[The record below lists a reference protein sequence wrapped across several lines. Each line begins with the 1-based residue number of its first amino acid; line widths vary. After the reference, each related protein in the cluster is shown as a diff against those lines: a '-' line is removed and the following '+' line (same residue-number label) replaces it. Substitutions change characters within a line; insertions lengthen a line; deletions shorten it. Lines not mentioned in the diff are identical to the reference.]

1 MIRYILSLLILW
13 LIAVSS
19 YSQAQIAPSFD
30 RNFGRYLTSNTP
42 DEFWRVESVF
52 NLCIRRDLSLRENMI
67 RLFYPSRLPPS
78 FDSDESC
85 TSARWWI
92 FWDIFRRLWVAL
104 LFIFFIF
111 AGIQLVIRANDD
123 EKRKAALMSMLYILY
138 GWFLFLWSTWI
149 LWDVLNIANLQWSEQ
164 LADNLENNL
173 FLQILTLLKW
183 LAFFVAIVFLVVYGY
198 RIMAA
203 TDQEEKLKTAKT
215 GILNII
221 VALVAIKVIDYLYY
235 IAQAQSFATD
245 AANLILQVAT
255 VLWYIIGAMFM
266 LSIFYLGF
274 LLLTGRW
281 EEETVTKAKN
291 IVVTILLSAL
301 VIFLFLLIVYQVMR
315 EIG

>member
-1 MIRYILSLLILW
+1 MLRYIFGLVVVV
-13 LIAVSS
+13 LIAMSS
-19 YSQAQIAPSFD
+19 YTQAQVAPSFD
-30 RNFGRYLTSNTP
+30 RNFGRYLTSDTP
-42 DEFWRVESVF
+42 DEFGRVENVF
-52 NLCIRRDLSLRENMI
+52 NLCIRRDISLRENII
-67 RLFYPSRLPPS
+67 RLFYPSRLPPA
-78 FDSDESC
+78 FDIDEWC
-85 TSARWWI
+85 ASARGWL
-92 FWDIFRRLWVAL
+92 FRDIFRRLWVAL

-123 EKRKAALMSMLYILY
+123 EARKKSLMSMLYILY

-149 LWDVLNIANLQWSEQ
+149 LWDVLNIANLQGSEQ

-173 FLQILTLLKW
+173 FLQILTLLKG
-183 LAFFVAIVFLVVYGY
+183 LAFFVAIVFLVIYGY

-221 VALVAIKVIDYLYY
+221 ISLVAIKVIDYLYY
-235 IAQAQSFATD
+235 IASVPTFGSD
-245 AANLILQVAT
+245 AANLILQIAT
-255 VLWYIIGAMFM
+255 VLGYIIGAMFM

-301 VIFLFLLIVYQVMR
+301 VIFLFLLIIYQVMK